1 MIKEMNDLLDSIEKP
16 IPFKP
21 RFRSFEEGE
30 EIQIRFLK
38 TPKNSYHP
46 KKHWKPAECQICK
59 DFPELS
65 RKSRQVPV
73 YTADQ
78 IPGLGMPAYWM
89 TVLDNS
95 PLYNAKYLTLKGV
108 E

>member
-1 MIKEMNDLLDSIEKP
+1 MNDLLDSIEKP

-38 TPKNSYHP
+38 EPTYTQNI
-46 KKHWKPAECQICK
+46 HWKSAECQICK

-65 RKSRQVPV
+65 RKSRQVPG

-78 IPGLGMPAYWM
+78 IPGHGMPAYLM

-95 PLYNAKYLTLKGV
+95 PLYNAKYLIIKGV
-108 E
+108 PNE